1 MITPPHILK
10 LLRAARATAIDEA
23 VAAANKGEPPRV
35 KVNWEVRRDYVQRV
49 LLNFDALAEEA
60 GGKVVFVSY
69 SKATGAEPFGYLS
82 SLLDQRKFEVATGFQ
97 AHREGKGRV
106 LRQILGQLSRCA
118 VYVAI
123 MTKELEVRASSGDPS
138 WAPSVWIVQEIGMAL
153 ALRKPF
159 VLMID
164 QAIHEDYW
172 RKVLPDRLHH
182 MFEESTLKAVT
193 ENVVEEIEDRYSEAA
208 LRHTSTPHRT

>member
-1 MITPPHILK
+1 MTMPPPISK
-10 LLRAARATAIDEA
+10 LLRAARSTAIDEA
-23 VAAANKGEPPRV
+23 VAAANKGESPRV
-35 KVNWEVRRDYVQRV
+35 KVNWEVRRDYIQRV
-49 LLNFDALAEEA
+49 FLSFDALAEEA
-60 GGKVVFVSY
+60 GGKVIFVSY
-69 SKATGAEPFGYLS
+69 SKATGAEQFEYLAA
-82 SLLDQRKFEVATGFQ
+82 LLDQSRFEVATGFQ

-123 MTKELEVRASSGDPS
+123 MTKELEFRASAGEAS

-172 RKVLPDRLHH
+172 RKVLPDRVHH
-182 MFEESTLKAVT
+182 MFDGSIFKGVAEK
-193 ENVVEEIEDRYSEAA
+193 VVEEIEDRYSEVA
-208 LRHTSTPHRT
+208 LRRTSAPQRT